1 MRHSLGGIG
10 GHLRNRSE
18 SLKSASRPSR
28 SLRES
33 KSYTDTGNRSSI
45 DEQRGSGD
53 IPDGDDTTVV
63 EPDQGNGQSRN
74 LLDRGTPY

>member
-1 MRHSLGGIG
+1 LGGIG

-18 SLKSASRPSR
+18 SLKSASCPSR

-33 KSYTDTGNRSSI
+33 ESYTDTGNRSSI
-45 DEQRGSGD
+45 DEQRGPGD

-63 EPDQGNGQSRN
+63 EPDQGNGRLRD
-74 LLDRGTPY
+74 LLDTGTPY